1 MTRSRTPGRRGAT
14 PPGPVQMGVA
24 DVAALREQGLLSRV
38 AVLPPRPTAPLPPA
52 PTAGHPLTEVP
63 PPEPLPAP
71 PPGPPLPLP
80 LPLPPTTTPPPP
92 TPDLDLDLDLDLDTT
107 VLRPR
112 RLELVLPDGQAV
124 PVDQTGAIV
133 GRRPRAGSPTGT
145 QGVQAT
151 VTVADATRQLS
162 RVHLRVWADA
172 SGAVWVD
179 DLGSANGTA
188 LVRPDGEVPV
198 EPGTP
203 LRVTASDAVVVGD
216 HRFTLRPRHAE

>member
-38 AVLPPRPTAPLPPA
+38 SVLPPRPTAPLPPA

-80 LPLPPTTTPPPP
+80 LPLPPTPTTP
-92 TPDLDLDLDLDLDTT
+92 TPVLDLDLDLDTT

-112 RLELVLPDGQAV
+112 RLDLVLPDGQAV

-216 HRFTLRPRHAE
+216 HRFTMRPRHAE

>member
-80 LPLPPTTTPPPP
+80 LPLPPTPTTP
-92 TPDLDLDLDLDLDTT
+92 TPVLDLDLDLDTT

-124 PVDQTGAIV
+124 PVDETGAIV